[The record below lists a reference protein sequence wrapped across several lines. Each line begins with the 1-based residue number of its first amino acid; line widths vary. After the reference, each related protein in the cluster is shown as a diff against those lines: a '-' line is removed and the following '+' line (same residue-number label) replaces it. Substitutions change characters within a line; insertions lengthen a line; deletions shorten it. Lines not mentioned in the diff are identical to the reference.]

1 MRICRRGGRRRGCGG
16 SRRSSAEGKRSAPRH
31 ELFRLFGALRGRWPA
46 LCGSRRL
53 TARPTSI
60 NSPLPRPGGLHDRA
74 AAACF
79 RAAARTGGSSQ
90 RSEIIVSEQA
100 NAVIRTGGKQ
110 YRVSLG
116 EQLNI
121 EKLPQEV
128 GASLDFDVLLLHK
141 GESIK
146 VGTPSVSG
154 AKVHAEVVEHGRG
167 RKLIVF
173 KYKPRTNYRKKRGH
187 RQAYTRIKI
196 TEIVG

>member
-1 MRICRRGGRRRGCGG
+1 M
-16 SRRSSAEGKRSAPRH
+16 
-31 ELFRLFGALRGRWPA
+31 
-46 LCGSRRL
+46 
-53 TARPTSI
+53 
-60 NSPLPRPGGLHDRA
+60 
-74 AAACF
+74 
-79 RAAARTGGSSQ
+79 
-90 RSEIIVSEQA
+90 SEQA